1 MGMSHLLLVLGGAR
15 SGKSAYAER
24 RIAAAAVAVEDVAY
38 IATLVP
44 GEPGVDARIDAH
56 RRRRPD
62 AWRTVEAGSD
72 PAAAIRAAVAHDALL
87 LDGFELALALREPP
101 SDADAQQLADDVA
114 TAIREV
120 APSLAVV
127 VSAEAGLGV
136 VPASAA
142 GVVFRDR
149 LGAANQ
155 ALAAKA
161 DEVVLV
167 IAGLPLWLK
176 GGPA

>member
-1 MGMSHLLLVLGGAR
+1 MTHLLLVLGGAR

-24 RIAAAAVAVEDVAY
+24 RIAASATNDVAY

-44 GEPGVDARIDAH
+44 GAPDVDARIETH
-56 RRRRPD
+56 RARRPD
-62 AWRTVEAGSD
+62 AWHTAEAGGD
-72 PAAAIRAAVAHDALL
+72 VTGAITAAGLHDALL
-87 LDGFELALALREPP
+87 LDGFELALALAESP
-101 SDADAQQLADDVA
+101 SDSDARQLADDVVI
-114 TAIREV
+114 AIRD
-120 APSLAVV
+120 AAHSLGVV
-127 VSAEAGLGV
+127 VSAETGLGV
-136 VPASAA
+136 VPSSAA

-155 ALAAKA
+155 ALAEHA

-167 IAGLPLWLK
+167 VAGLPLWLK

>member
-1 MGMSHLLLVLGGAR
+1 VTHLLLVLGGAR

-24 RIAAAAVAVEDVAY
+24 RIAAATPDDVAY

-44 GEPGVDARIDAH
+44 GAPDVDARIDAH
-56 RRRRPD
+56 RARRPD
-62 AWRTVEAGSD
+62 AWHTIEAGD
-72 PAAAIRAAVAHDALL
+72 DVAGAIKTAGLHDALL
-87 LDGFELALALREPP
+87 LDGFELALALAESP
-101 SDADAQQLADDVA
+101 SDSDARQVADDVVIA
-114 TAIREV
+114 MRDA
-120 APSLAVV
+120 AHSLAVV

-136 VPASAA
+136 VPSSTA
-142 GVVFRDR
+142 GVAFRDR

-155 ALAAKA
+155 VLAEHA

-167 IAGLPLWLK
+167 VAGLPLWLK